1 MKWLVVRVAERGGVS
16 LQVGGPAEGCGERGA
31 AWRSA
36 GGAAAVG
43 SGGGLAASPQ
53 RGQRY
58 TLTDRLL
65 F

>member
-1 MKWLVVRVAERGGVS
+1 MAERGGVS
-16 LQVGGPAEGCGERGA
+16 LQVGGSAEGRGDRGA

-53 RGQRY
+53 RRQRY

-65 F
+65 L